1 MIKVY
6 LDNNIIVDIEDGK
19 ILVDLFLNRGD
30 CAYYFSQ
37 AHIEELLEAKG
48 NPKVSQ
54 KGRLNLLSKL
64 CGKNHILTGV
74 VDIPEFVDKE
84 PIEMYNLLC
93 NTYSLRQPIN
103 QAVNQ
108 FDLFAS
114 RIQQELGFDTIQF
127 NNEPPEDVLRLI
139 DNRMNERLYIDLI
152 TYLNETEA
160 CKGKSLYNTLLQ
172 LIDMANY
179 WGDKKTNRSNIA
191 RRYDASHAYF
201 AQLCDILVTNDR
213 RMSMKVQAIYS
224 FLGVKTRVISAD
236 NFLQN

>member
-37 AHIEELLEAKG
+37 AHIEELLEAKD

-54 KGRLNLLSKL
+54 RGRLNLLSKL
-64 CGKNHILTGV
+64 CGRNHILTGV
-74 VDIPEFVDKE
+74 GDIPEFFDKE
-84 PIEMYNLLC
+84 PLEMYNLSC
-93 NTYSLRQPIN
+93 NTYLVRQLIN
-103 QAVNQ
+103 QSVNQ
-108 FDLFAS
+108 FEALALNV
-114 RIQQELGFDTIQF
+114 RQELGFDTIQF
-127 NNEPPEDVLRLI
+127 NNEFPNNVLNLI
-139 DNRMNERLYIDLI
+139 DRRMKKKLGINLI
-152 TYLNETEA
+152 AYLKKTEA
-160 CKGKSLYNTLLQ
+160 NMGKSLYHTLMQ
-172 LIDMANY
+172 LVDMANY
-179 WGDKKTNRSNIA
+179 WGDKKTNHSNVA
-191 RRYDASHAYF
+191 RLYDASHAYF

-236 NFLQN
+236 DFLQN